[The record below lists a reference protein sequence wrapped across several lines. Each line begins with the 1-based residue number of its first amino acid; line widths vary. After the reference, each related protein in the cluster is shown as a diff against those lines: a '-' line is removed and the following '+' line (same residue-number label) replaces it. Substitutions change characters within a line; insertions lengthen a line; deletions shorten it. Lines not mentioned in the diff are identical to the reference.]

1 MPKQRLTRRL
11 LIAGNC
17 LKTRVRPIA
26 TLMGLVSFV
35 SLVLVLV
42 FPGTT
47 QAVSTSSTINFQA
60 RLEQSNG
67 AIAPDGTYNI
77 EFKLYSTASG
87 GTALWTEDYLNA
99 NSQGV
104 TVRNGY
110 LSVQL
115 GSITAFPSTI
125 NWNQPLYIGLNIG
138 GTGTNALANGTYS
151 GTTDPWNGEMAP
163 RLQLTAVPYA
173 FSSGEL
179 TSSPNSSGYQS
190 TLNLT
195 QPASGVTGNEIFQIP
210 DQGASGTYSLCVENS
225 SACGFAP
232 GTSASYIQNTTTQQA
247 SSNFNISGTG
257 VAAILQGNTS
267 VLTPTL
273 DTPSAGALSIGTTN
287 ATSITVGGSGINT
300 DIAGTLSVGSATAPT
315 NGVAYFNGNVGI
327 GVADPTQALE
337 VSSSALF
344 ESGIALGNGTQNGP
358 GMHSDGTNVYIEAN
372 NGSIWLRPDGV
383 GVNSNAVTISN
394 TGVFETINSSGTAR
408 NILDNGSGAATF
420 QGAVTAS
427 SYQTASNGGILDT
440 YTGQVRLYTN
450 TSGVGLW
457 LYAPG
462 GTDIN
467 TETAVVDNSTNA
479 FQVQNTSGTDTLNV
493 DTSNQ
498 ALTVD
503 GTSQSNAQLYVSNG
517 MQNVSTTTTGTNPY
531 SVAVSGSYA
540 YVANGSSDTL
550 ESFSISN
557 GVLSSSP
564 VSTVT
569 TGSGPISVAV
579 SGSYAYVVNYNG
591 NTLESFSI
599 SSGVLSSSP
608 VSTTT
613 TGTNPYSVAVSGSYA
628 YVVNHGSDTLESFS
642 ISNGVLSSS
651 PVSTVTT
658 GSGPISVAVSGSYAY
673 VVNGY
678 SNTLESFSISS
689 GVLSSSPVSTV
700 TTGASPSSVAVSGSY
715 AYVVNGIDTLESF
728 SISNGVLSSSPVST
742 TATGTG
748 PSSVAVSG
756 SYAYVVNYDS
766 DTLESFSIS
775 NGVLSSSPVSTTAT
789 GTGPSSVAVS
799 GSYAYVVNYSSDT
812 LESFYIGGTSVEQ
825 VNVGNANITGSLNVV
840 SQSNNQQLLNIDASG
855 NTVNIGNYSQGLQ
868 ISTLP
873 GTLSTSPVSTINTGS
888 SPYSVAVSGSYAYV
902 VNYGSDTLESFSIS
916 NGVISSSPLSITNT
930 ANSPASVAV
939 SGSYAYVANYGSNIL
954 ESFSISSGVLSSSP
968 YSSISTQTEP
978 YSVAISGNFAYVTML
993 TGTLDSF
1000 KISNGDILSNAQ
1012 NVSVGSSPYS
1022 VAISGNYAFVANG
1035 GSSNLESFA
1044 IENSNYGF
1052 YSSYPV
1058 STVTTGSTPH
1068 SVAISGNYAYVVNVG
1083 SNTLESF
1090 FIFSNLPVNQGST
1103 TNLQGFTNQIGDASG
1118 FVSTI
1123 QNTSSATNSGYYA
1136 YSADG
1141 LLIELGSSKSNWTT
1155 GNTFIAFGDTSGNIQ
1170 GNISAVAGGNGV
1182 SYNTTGADYGEYF
1195 SFNSGTNLENNPN
1208 MVLSSNTVTSLGG
1221 SSSNTNGFLDI
1232 KPTAG
1237 YMVSLTTSGGVALSN
1252 NTVPM
1257 GIVSNRSGFIGNGP
1271 SCNSKD
1277 SSCLSNYYQS
1287 HVLVSLRG
1295 QVPLEVTN
1303 KNGDIKV
1310 GDPITA
1316 SDLPGVGELATSSSY
1331 IIGYALS
1338 SSSSTNGTIQVLV
1351 QPGFYTPSMATYLQN
1366 SNPVFDSLTINNGV
1380 DIGGSLNVS
1389 GNSTLANLTVN
1400 GKGIFNSNVVIN
1412 GLTYVQS
1419 VSISGHIIT
1428 SGNAP
1433 NIIALEAAGT
1443 GATATITGNDTTGTI
1458 TITTGQKLRVN
1469 SFNGTTI
1476 SGSNPT
1482 SGGLVK
1488 VVFNK
1493 AYGTEPNVILTAVG
1507 NSSAGLECNL
1517 GSSDNNSFTLNVGLS
1532 PQPSTTYTY
1541 KYFVVQQ

>member
-608 VSTTT
+608 VST
-613 TGTNPYSVAVSGSYA
+613 
-628 YVVNHGSDTLESFS
+628 
-642 ISNGVLSSS
+642 
-651 PVSTVTT
+651 
-658 GSGPISVAVSGSYAY
+658 
-673 VVNGY
+673 
-678 SNTLESFSISS
+678 
-689 GVLSSSPVSTV
+689 V

-715 AYVVNGIDTLESF
+715 AYVVNGI
-728 SISNGVLSSSPVST
+728 
-742 TATGTG
+742 
-748 PSSVAVSG
+748 
-756 SYAYVVNYDS
+756 